1 MPIKNLSDIRRVFTL
16 NIGTVVFGILFIYI
30 IISIILYITSSHVR
44 SYQVTAGPLAKNQ
57 IYTGLAMYSEQVIKS
72 DTAGYVDYY
81 AQENSK
87 VRKGG
92 PVYGIS
98 SSKDKSAKVTLSGNS
113 LQTVRDSMQSFT
125 LNFDPGNFHSVYSLK
140 YSVDGAFLNQSL
152 ANQETAG
159 NGKSSDGTYY
169 YANQAVSTAE
179 TDGVVVYATD
189 GYENFNLKN
198 LTPEALDEKSYH
210 LESLKTNKQIRAGDN
225 VYKLITSQNWSLI
238 IPLTPSEAIHL
249 EDKTSVRVKFLKD
262 GVAQNASWSI
272 IKKSGNTRYGKLEF
286 TSGLTRYLD
295 SRFISIEL
303 VTNTEVGLKIP
314 VSAVVS
320 KTFYTIPEE
329 FATVGGDSQV
339 AGFLKASTDK
349 NGKITTTF
357 VSTTL
362 YEHKNHKYYV
372 DDTDFHS
379 GDIIVAAEGSASN
392 RYIIGD
398 TDTLEGVYSMNK
410 GYAQFRKISIID
422 KNENYCIVKKGIDYG
437 IAEFDNI
444 VLDAS
449 KVKESQITAA
459 SK

>member
-1 MPIKNLSDIRRVFTL
+1 MPIRNLSDIRRLIPL

-30 IISIILYITSSHVR
+30 IISIILYITASHVR
-44 SYQVTAGPLAKNQ
+44 SYQVTSGPLAKNQ
-57 IYTGLAMYSEQVIKS
+57 TYTGLALYDEQVMKA
-72 DTAGYVDYY
+72 DTAGYVDYF
-81 AQENSK
+81 AQENTK

-92 PVYGIS
+92 AVYGIS
-98 SSKDKSAKVTLSGNS
+98 TEKSKTGKVTLSDDALS
-113 LQTVRDSMQSFT
+113 DVRDSIQSFS
-125 LNFDPGNFHSVYSLK
+125 LNFDPGDFHSVYALK
-140 YSVDGAFLNQSL
+140 YSIDGAYLNQSL
-152 ANQETAG
+152 EDQSGEEG
-159 NGKSSDGTYY
+159 RGSSDGTFY
-169 YANQAVSTAE
+169 YADQTVSTAE
-179 TDGVVVYATD
+179 TDGIVVYARD
-189 GYENFNLKN
+189 GYEDFNLKN
-198 LTPEALDEKSYH
+198 LTPEVLDEKSYH
-210 LESLKTNKQIRAGDN
+210 LESLKTEGKVKAGDP
-225 VYKLITSQNWSLI
+225 VYKLIESQNWSLI
-238 IPLTPSEAIHL
+238 IPLTPSQAIHL
-249 EDKTSVRVKFLKD
+249 DDKTSVRVKFLKD
-262 GVAQNASWSI
+262 GVAQNASWSVI
-272 IKKSGNTRYGKLEF
+272 RKSGNTRFGKLDF

-314 VSAVVS
+314 VSSVVN
-320 KTFYTIPEE
+320 KTFYTIPDE
-329 FATVGGDSQV
+329 FATLGGDSQV

-349 NGKITTTF
+349 NGKLTTAF

-372 DDTDFHS
+372 DDTDFHE
-379 GDIIVAAEGSASN
+379 GDIIVASEGSSSN
-392 RYIIGD
+392 RYIVRD

-422 KNENYCIVKKGIDYG
+422 KNENYCIVKKGVDYG